1 MTATRYIIYSVSKD
15 GAGYDATGPLTH
27 HEIVEFRFSMIAG
40 GFIPICWEI
49 SDDAPPTYTRAEFIA
64 KARQRLDSGAH
75 VLSPDGASP
84 KTVLDAYEAR
94 TGHPQPQAATDK
106 VEPFWFDKP
115 GVKINT
121 KAAWAAVVSVS
132 KGA

>member
-1 MTATRYIIYSVSKD
+1 MTRYIIYSVSKD
-15 GAGYDATGPLTH
+15 GAGYDATGPLAP
-27 HEIVEFRFSMIAG
+27 HEVEEFRLSMIAG

-49 SDDAPPTYTRAEFIA
+49 SDDAPPVYTRAEFIA
-64 KARQRLDSGAH
+64 KARQRLDIGCH
-75 VLSPDGASP
+75 ILSQGDRP

-94 TGHPQPQAATDK
+94 TGHPHQPQAATDK